1 MAKNNEE
8 RKVRVV
14 ADGKQATA
22 TIKQMQAAVAL
33 LNAEMKKLPV
43 NSQAFTNKKKE
54 YQELQAR
61 LKQTTNE
68 MYQLDRASKS
78 FLERNVRVVSEGK
91 QVTATIRQMQAAVAV
106 LNEEMKELPV
116 NSQAFTN
123 KKKEYQELQARLR
136 QTTNEV
142 YQLDRASKSFW
153 KDFKS
158 LAGAMV
164 GGNLITGM
172 IQKIQMLGSA
182 MLQSKINMEES
193 LADIRKV
200 TGMTSDE
207 LDMLQKNISGI
218 NTRTS
223 RGELNELAYAAG
235 KLGIQGVD
243 NVSGFVRA
251 ADKINVALGK
261 DLGKDA
267 IPAIGKLVSIFQLED
282 EFGLEKSMLKVG
294 SAINEIGAASTASEG
309 YLVEFA
315 KRMSGVSGIVGLS
328 APDIIGMAGTLD
340 SLGQT
345 AEVSSNALS
354 KLFVKMGS
362 DTATFA
368 KYAGMNI
375 QDFSKLLKEDAM
387 EAFIQVLSGVEKT
400 AGGVESLSATLG
412 ELGLDGGRVVG
423 VLGSL
428 ATNVDEL
435 RKQQDIA
442 NKSFQSGTSVI
453 DEFNL
458 KNETLGA
465 KFEKLGKMINGYFI
479 KSKFSDFIA
488 RAVDGLSKFADTAE
502 DTVQPLKDSYGEF
515 IRLGTA
521 LKDSNISNE
530 TRAHLIERINKNYKE
545 YLPELIKEGDS
556 LERIKTLLAQANKE
570 FEKKIL
576 MTTMEQELT
585 DIYKKRIGWQR
596 TLIENEKQL
605 ANLRTGVP
613 FDNNFPSNNFDIN
626 TNPDIFKGVGNT
638 FAESNSQEIKDRKI
652 KETFAQNQIKLAKD
666 QIALYEKQVS
676 ELEKEFAALGGILTL
691 TKENK
696 DENDNTNASLGESVS
711 LLSKIRDL
719 RTNLLED
726 AHEKERESLKNKF
739 DDEVE
744 SIKKSK
750 AIESEKIE
758 AIALLE
764 QNYFKDLRIL
774 KINQAKETSDAELKA
789 KTEALA
795 EFEAIE
801 KLYYAKMVEN
811 GQMTQ
816 KEQAQWNKQVDIA
829 ILEEKKRLYEEYGKS
844 VAEIDLALAEAR
856 IKISKDESDKQRLS
870 AIAEQQYRVAA
881 EREGSRA
888 RLQEEL
894 ALLDMEMQAELN
906 AHILTEEQKKLIEDA
921 FRQQKADKEKAHAR
935 QMVELAQKYIGEIAN
950 IYGSF
955 MAIKS
960 NKEEGEFNQYK
971 TQEEAKKAKLE
982 ERLSKGLISE
992 KGYRH
997 QLEAID
1003 KDLRE
1008 REKQFKTEQFIRQ
1021 KRADMI
1027 SAGINTALA
1036 VTRALSTDPTGILA
1050 TIVGIAG
1057 AAQIAAIN
1065 SKPVPQFA
1073 MGGRTDVVGA
1083 QDGKKYSAKQ
1093 VGSFANGG
1101 AYSNAS
1107 VGLIGEKGPELVV
1120 PSWIYTAPSMAGVMD
1135 VLETM
1140 ISTKQFAMGGA
1151 TSTKAP
1157 VMQMP
1162 QNTDYTRKFD
1172 LLIMEMKGISEKLDK
1187 PFIAK
1192 TLWNQTEF
1200 ERIQHIEEVSKK
1212 KSTL

>member
-61 LKQTTNE
+61 L
-68 MYQLDRASKS
+68 
-78 FLERNVRVVSEGK
+78 
-91 QVTATIRQMQAAVAV
+91 
-106 LNEEMKELPV
+106 
-116 NSQAFTN
+116 
-123 KKKEYQELQARLR
+123 R

-158 LAGAMV
+158 LAGAVV
-164 GGNLITGM
+164 GGNLITGLM
-172 IQKIQMLGSA
+172 NQMNMLVQSTIKSKLELAEA
-182 MLQSKINMEES
+182 MVDVQ
-193 LADIRKV
+193 KV
-200 TGMTSDE
+200 TGMTNTEIEKLNGQLSAIDTATGRKE
-207 LDMLQKNISGI
+207 LLG
-218 NTRTS
+218 
-223 RGELNELAYAAG
+223 LAYEAG
-235 KLGIQGVD
+235 KLGKSSVED
-243 NVSGFVRA
+243 VAGFVRA
-251 ADKINVALGK
+251 ADKIKVALGQ
-261 DLGKDA
+261 DLGEGA
-267 IPAIGKLVSIFQLED
+267 TQAIGKLVSIFQIEG
-282 EFGLEKSMLKVG
+282 EFGLEKGMLKIG

-328 APDIIGMAGTLD
+328 AADIIGMAGTLD

-345 AEVSSNALS
+345 AEVSSTALS

-368 KYAGMNI
+368 KYAGMSME
-375 QDFSKLLKEDAM
+375 QFSSLLKEDAM
-387 EAFIQVLSGVEKT
+387 EAFVQVLGGVEKT
-400 AGGVESLSATLG
+400 AGGVEALSATLG

-428 ATNVDEL
+428 SKNVSELRRQQGIANEAFEKGDSILNEFNKKNQSASASVTKLYKSMMVNFTNSSFMTALYGSIVSLSRFVKGSDEAVSSMEKQRTELLKLQIELSNANIQYSRKVEIIDQLKQQFPEYAEMLNADATSQEALLLITKELNDEL
-435 RKQQDIA
+435 VKKIRLRRKEIELEEINSEIA
-442 NKSFQSGTSVI
+442 DNLDKKTLFEEKLADSMKKLLDQYPQ
-453 DEFNL
+453 FNL
-458 KNETLGA
+458 QTLKGNNLLEKSIDLRDKLIKLNDTKDGIFYQFSDAHKLDRYIYQINELDKQTSKLNTQVESTVEKISKINSEGLKPSGMLGPLPSGLNAMGPKNMVSGA
-465 KFEKLGKMINGYFI
+465 KEPTTNTSTAPVELTSLIKQIRDARTALIKDLNEKE
-479 KSKFSDFIA
+479 
-488 RAVDGLSKFADTAE
+488 R
-502 DTVQPLKDSYGEF
+502 Q
-515 IRLGTA
+515 A
-521 LKDSNISNE
+521 LKDKMEDEKEAVQKSVSLASE
-530 TRAHLIERINKNYKE
+530 KN
-545 YLPELIKEGDS
+545 
-556 LERIKTLLAQANKE
+556 TLLK
-570 FEKKIL
+570 
-576 MTTMEQELT
+576 
-585 DIYKKRIGWQR
+585 
-596 TLIENEKQL
+596 LIDAKYLQDL
-605 ANLRTGVP
+605 ANLK
-613 FDNNFPSNNFDIN
+613 D
-626 TNPDIFKGVGNT
+626 KQA
-638 FAESNSQEIKDRKI
+638 AES
-652 KETFAQNQIKLAKD
+652 KE
-666 QIALYEKQVS
+666 
-676 ELEKEFAALGGILTL
+676 
-691 TKENK
+691 
-696 DENDNTNASLGESVS
+696 
-711 LLSKIRDL
+711 
-719 RTNLLED
+719 
-726 AHEKERESLKNKF
+726 
-739 DDEVE
+739 
-744 SIKKSK
+744 
-750 AIESEKIE
+750 
-758 AIALLE
+758 
-764 QNYFKDLRIL
+764 
-774 KINQAKETSDAELKA
+774 AELKA

-894 ALLDMEMQAELN
+894 ELLDMEMQAELN

-935 QMVELAQKYIGEIAN
+935 QMVELAQQYIGEIAN

-1073 MGGRTDVVGA
+1073 MGGRTDVVGS

-1151 TSTKAP
+1151 TSTQAP

-1162 QNTDYTRKFD
+1162 QSTDNSR
-1172 LLIMEMKGISEKLDK
+1172 EMMLMIKTLQSIDEKLDK

-1212 KSTL
+1212 KSTLK